1 MTNKQTKQKR
11 SEKRN
16 RKKVGGYREANMHVI
31 TDKQNTF
38 LSCSIFTY
46 YFHMST
52 AVNRELINSTFS
64 FLLTLEFDL
73 WTLHKRTNDIYF
85 VVSTDNKYIA
95 NNYSRPDTMVHTTV
109 PFFIKQSPSF
119 HTNLSLSFFLQRS
132 EVNFIWSGESKVTIP
147 LFYSL

>member
-11 SEKRN
+11 TEKRN
-16 RKKVGGYREANMHVI
+16 RKKEGKMHVI

-85 VVSTDNKYIA
+85 VVSTDNKYIVEA
-95 NNYSRPDTMVHTTV
+95 WHNGPYDCAFFHKAVTFLPHKSF
-109 PFFIKQSPSF
+109 PFFLSPTVGSKSYRVGRVKSYYS
-119 HTNLSLSFFLQRS
+119 TFLQLIT
-132 EVNFIWSGESKVTIP
+132 VKTFT
-147 LFYSL
+147 F